1 MTNVIDENAGTGVRR
16 RTVVRGAAWAVPAV
30 VVATS
35 APAFAASPVP
45 PGGLDGWV
53 ELQRRCGDGGRGP
66 TQLTIDGAGNYPDRG
81 LWVFVSPAGPTPSN
95 ATITFYLQS
104 SGLTFSNSSGTG
116 WSNLVRASGLD
127 STAPASGYY
136 AYQTTYTGTWTYT
149 DASGTATDRWVADTD
164 PTFQTTYSTNCVTV
178 RVYARRTVTTSLGTV
193 SFVRGPVVLG

>member
-53 ELQRRCGDGGRGP
+53 ELEKRCDDRRGP
-66 TQLTIDGAGNYPDRG
+66 TRLTVDGTGSYPNRG
-81 LWVFVSPAGPTPSN
+81 LWVFVTPAGPTPSN
-95 ATITFYLQS
+95 ATIIFYLQS
-104 SGLTFSNSSGTG
+104 STLTFSNSSGTG

-127 STAPASGYY
+127 TTAPATGYY
-136 AYQTTYTGTWTYT
+136 AYQTTYTGAWTYF
-149 DASGTATDRWVADTD
+149 DSSGTSTDRWEADTD
-164 PTFQTTYSTNCVTV
+164 PQFQTTYSANDCVTI
-178 RVYARRTVTTSLGTV
+178 RAYARRTVTTSLGTV
-193 SFVRGPVVLG
+193 TFLRGPVVLN

>member
-53 ELQRRCGDGGRGP
+53 LLQRRCDGDRGP

-81 LWVFVSPAGPTPSN
+81 LWVFVSPRGPAPSN

-127 STAPASGYY
+127 STAPANGYY

-164 PTFQTTYSTNCVTV
+164 PTFQTTYSTNCVTI

-193 SFVRGPVVLG
+193 SFVRGPVVLD